1 MIVVVKNLSRC
12 FITAGFFYIQLLIRL
27 RISFTFLKV
36 NFQNIFLDNLFDLYY
51 NNIQVVRLFLV
62 YLYFFISALNPMA
75 FTGSWLYLML

>member
-1 MIVVVKNLSRC
+1 MSRRSKRRD
-12 FITAGFFYIQLLIRL
+12 FFTYSFQFDC

-36 NFQNIFLDNLFDLYY
+36 NFQNIFLDNLFDLRY